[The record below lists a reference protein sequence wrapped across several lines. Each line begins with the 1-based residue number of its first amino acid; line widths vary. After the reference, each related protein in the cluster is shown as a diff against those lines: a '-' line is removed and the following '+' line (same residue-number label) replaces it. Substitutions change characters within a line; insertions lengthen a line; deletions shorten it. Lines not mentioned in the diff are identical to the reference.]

1 MSKSEENLEKL
12 KETDRWLQ
20 KYIQNISP
28 NKTNSRIRQILED
41 EPEPYTFM
49 NFTLTLHSSEKIELG
64 KISSLISVDHT
75 LVSGNGIHRVL
86 MPSYNADWNQFTI
99 CPKGILDE
107 PIDNYTH
114 NDFKGIDSYISSL
127 EVIGRQVTG
136 FLCDTSKTA
145 TLEMNQ

>member
-1 MSKSEENLEKL
+1 MTKSEENLEKL

-28 NKTNSRIRQILED
+28 NKTNSRIRQIIED
-41 EPEPYTFM
+41 DIELYTFM
-49 NFTLTLHSSEKIELG
+49 NFTLTLHSSDKIELG

-99 CPKGILDE
+99 CSKGILDE
-107 PIDNYTH
+107 PIENFTH
-114 NDFKGIDSYISSL
+114 NDF
-127 EVIGRQVTG
+127 
-136 FLCDTSKTA
+136 
-145 TLEMNQ
+145 

>member
-1 MSKSEENLEKL
+1 MSTRDVLYPIKSSIERIQTEIMTKSEENLEKL

-28 NKTNSRIRQILED
+28 NKTNSRIRQIIED
-41 EPEPYTFM
+41 EPELYTFM
-49 NFTLTLHSSEKIELG
+49 NFTLTLHSSDKIELG

-114 NDFKGIDSYISSL
+114 NDFKGKDSYYY
-127 EVIGRQVTG
+127 
-136 FLCDTSKTA
+136 C
-145 TLEMNQ
+145 